1 MEGVLIALALVIAYL
16 FGSIPSAYLIGRLR
30 KGTDIREIGTRNM
43 GAMNVFYNVGFWWG
57 ALVLAI
63 DMGKGAAAV
72 AVAGA
77 FGVPE
82 IVQFIASGA
91 AVLGHS
97 FPVFLR
103 FSGGKGGATCIG
115 ILFFVMPWGIP
126 IYLGI
131 FGLTLLLTRYP
142 TFSYS
147 LPLLCF
153 PFVGWLKYDRWE
165 LIVFSVVLLL
175 IPLIRYIPR
184 LKEMRGKAENWG
196 HVFRRKSLEDRF

>member
-1 MEGVLIALALVIAYL
+1 VEGVLIALALVIAYL

-82 IVQFIASGA
+82 IVQFLAGGA